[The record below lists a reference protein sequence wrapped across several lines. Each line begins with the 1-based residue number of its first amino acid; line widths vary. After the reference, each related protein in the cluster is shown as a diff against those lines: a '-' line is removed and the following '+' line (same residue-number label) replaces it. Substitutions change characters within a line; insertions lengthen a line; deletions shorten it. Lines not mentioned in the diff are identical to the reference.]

1 MAISIKSL
9 GLDQLGPEE
18 RLSLAEQL
26 WDSIAA
32 DSEAVPLTGPQRVEL
47 DRRLADHE
55 TDGPLPITSL
65 PSPEISVLNPTSTPA
80 TSVIALN
87 GPVVPSNGIPISRA
101 RGSAA

>member
-9 GLDQLGPEE
+9 GLDRLRLEE
-18 RLSLAEQL
+18 RLSLVEEL

-55 TDGPLPITSL
+55 ADPTDVTSWDEVR
-65 PSPEISVLNPTSTPA
+65 SSVNDQLK
-80 TSVIALN
+80 
-87 GPVVPSNGIPISRA
+87 R
-101 RGSAA
+101 

>member
-1 MAISIKSL
+1 MAVSIKSL
-9 GLDQLGPEE
+9 GLDRLGLEE

-55 TDGPLPITSL
+55 TDPTDVMSWDEVR
-65 PSPEISVLNPTSTPA
+65 SSVNDQLN
-80 TSVIALN
+80 
-87 GPVVPSNGIPISRA
+87 R
-101 RGSAA
+101 

>member
-9 GLDQLGPEE
+9 GLDRLRLEE
-18 RLSLAEQL
+18 RLSLVEEL

-55 TDGPLPITSL
+55 ADPTDVTSWDEVG
-65 PSPEISVLNPTSTPA
+65 SSVNDQLK
-80 TSVIALN
+80 
-87 GPVVPSNGIPISRA
+87 R
-101 RGSAA
+101 

>member
-9 GLDQLGPEE
+9 GLDRLAVEE

-55 TDGPLPITSL
+55 ASPNDVTSWDEVR
-65 PSPEISVLNPTSTPA
+65 SSVNDQLK
-80 TSVIALN
+80 
-87 GPVVPSNGIPISRA
+87 R
-101 RGSAA
+101 